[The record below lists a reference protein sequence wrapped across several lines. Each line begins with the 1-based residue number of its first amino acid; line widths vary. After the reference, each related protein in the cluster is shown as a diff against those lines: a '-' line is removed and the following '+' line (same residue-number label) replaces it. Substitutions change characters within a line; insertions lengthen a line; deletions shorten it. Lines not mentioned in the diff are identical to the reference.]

1 MQQNQPLA
9 SDPALPGAT
18 FPGPARRIRVE
29 PLIPEPEPSPREP
42 SPEPEPPLEEPQ
54 PEPVPVPVP

>member
-1 MQQNQPLA
+1 MQQNQPPV
-9 SDPALPGAT
+9 SGPALPCAT

-29 PLIPEPEPSPREP
+29 PLIPEPDPSPRER

-54 PEPVPVPVP
+54 PEPVPVSVP